1 MKLLLFLMMV
11 VVMYV
16 YVAARDWHIVAY
28 FSILSMLYLVYE
40 AIIGLTK
47 VAQDILDELR
57 KPRR

>member
-11 VVMYV
+11 MYV
-16 YVAARDWHIVAY
+16 YVEARDWHIVAY